1 MYRLYADYALKV
13 CGPLRAATARGAADP
28 GLASGQNPF
37 YEVDMPI
44 RCELFDKSL
53 ERMVKGGV

>member
-13 CGPLRAATARGAADP
+13 SCPAASMGGRHSSSSLGT
-28 GLASGQNPF
+28 SQNPF

-44 RCELFDKSL
+44 RCELFDKNL